1 MLLEGPLDVEV
12 AKEDGRLGHDL
23 LERLVELEL
32 SLYHDGL
39 GLLPSH
45 VSHEA
50 VSCLC
55 EEVGLFFVNKAER

>member
-12 AKEDGRLGHDL
+12 AEEDGRLRHNL

-39 GLLPSH
+39 RLLSCH
-45 VSHEA
+45 VCHEA
-50 VSCLC
+50 VRCLC
-55 EEVGLFFVNKAER
+55 EEVGLFFVN

>member
-12 AKEDGRLGHDL
+12 AEEDGRLGHDL

-32 SLYHDGL
+32 PLYHDSL
-39 GLLPSH
+39 RLLSCH

-55 EEVGLFFVNKAER
+55 EEVGLFFVN